1 LIHPDKIVGKLIAR
15 NESTYRTEDTI
26 LYALGLGF
34 GADPTDTDQLKF
46 VYEQNIQTLPTMS
59 LVLGY
64 PGFWLKDPQYEVDW
78 TKVLHAEEQLI
89 VHSPLPPAS
98 AMIGETYVDDIV
110 DRGADKGVFIYTRK
124 EVRAES
130 DGKLFA
136 TVYSNTLARG
146 DGGCGGSGSANARPK
161 PAPMPEREPDAIC
174 DLRTIPQQALLYR
187 LCGDMN
193 PLHAD
198 PAIAAGAGFER
209 PILHGRATM
218 GVAQHAILKTCCAY
232 DPNRIK
238 SMSLRF
244 SAPFLPGE
252 TLRTEIWQDGD
263 DVYFRSLAQER
274 GVVVLNNGHVELNS

>member
-1 LIHPDKIVGKLIAR
+1 VIDPSEIVGKMIAR
-15 NESTYRTEDTI
+15 NESTYRIEDSI

-34 GADPTDTDQLKF
+34 GADPTDMDQLRF

-64 PGFWLKDPQYEVDW
+64 PGFWLKEPTYQVEW
-78 TKVLHAEEQLI
+78 QKVLHAEEKLVI
-89 VHSPLPPAS
+89 HHPLPPAGM
-98 AMIGETYVDDIV
+98 MIGETFVDEIV
-110 DRGADKGVFIYTRK
+110 DRGPDKGAFIYTRK

-146 DGGCGGSGSANARPK
+146 DGGCGGVSGSRAK
-161 PAPMPEREPDAIC
+161 PTPLPDREPDAVC
-174 DLRTIPQQALLYR
+174 DLTTIPQQALLYR

-198 PAIAAGAGFER
+198 PAIARGAGFDR
-209 PILHGRATM
+209 PILHGRSTL
-218 GVAQHAILKTCCAY
+218 GIAQHAVLKTCCAY
-232 DPNRIK
+232 DPARIK
-238 SMSLRF
+238 SISVRF

-252 TLRTEIWQDGD
+252 TLRTEIWQDGT

-274 GVVVLNNGHVELNS
+274 GVVVLKNGHVALSS

>member
-1 LIHPDKIVGKLIAR
+1 MIDPDKIIGKVIAR
-15 NESTYRTEDTI
+15 NESTYRTEDSI

-34 GADPTDTDQLKF
+34 GADPTDLDQLRF
-46 VYEQNIQTLPTMS
+46 VYEKDILTLPTMN

-64 PGFWLKDPQYEVDW
+64 PGFWLKDPQYEVEW
-78 TKVLHAEEQLI
+78 QKVLHAEEHLI
-89 VHSPLPPAS
+89 VHSPLPPAGT
-98 AMIGETYVDDIV
+98 MVGETVIDDIV
-110 DRGADKGVFIYTRK
+110 DRGPDKGVFIYTRK

-136 TVYSNTLARG
+136 TVYSNSLARG
-146 DGGCGGSGSANARPK
+146 DGGCGGNPQTRPK
-161 PAPMPEREPDAIC
+161 PAEVPDREPDAVC
-174 DLRTIPQQALLYR
+174 KLPTIPQQALLYR

-198 PAIAAGAGFER
+198 PAIANAAGFER
-209 PILHGRATM
+209 PILHGRSTM

-238 SMSLRF
+238 SISIRF

-252 TLRTEIWQDGD
+252 TLRTEIWQDGTD
-263 DVYFRSLAQER
+263 IYFRSFAHER
-274 GVVVLNNGHVELNS
+274 NVAVLNNGHVELSN